1 MAHVSSSEESWPA
14 GWVYA
19 VIAGIIAAVLARWI
33 GDVAMPAAV
42 LVGLFVFLVFGVLLG
57 MFWGAPPVG
66 GDAHHG
72 HGDHGHGQADHGH
85 HDHAPAVAPHAP
97 APVMAAV
104 ATPEP
109 VVASEP
115 VVAPAPVAAPEPMVA
130 SSAEVKPV
138 ALSGPRG
145 GVADKLQT
153 IEGIGPAMEK
163 LCHEL
168 GIYHFDQI
176 AGWGAGEVAWM
187 DSNLKGFKGRV
198 TRDRWVRQAS
208 LIGEVG
214 IDEFLRRAKTND
226 Y

>member
-19 VIAGIIAAVLARWI
+19 LVAGIIATILARWI
-33 GDVAMPAAV
+33 GEVAMPAAV

-57 MFWGAPPVG
+57 MFWGKPAIAG
-66 GDAHHG
+66 EAHHG
-72 HGDHGHGQADHGH
+72 HGDHGHEQADHGH
-85 HDHAPAVAPHAP
+85 HDLAPATESK
-97 APVMAAV
+97 MAN
-104 ATPEP
+104 PEPSP
-109 VVASEP
+109 VVAAVQTASKP
-115 VVAPAPVAAPEPMVA
+115 DVAPAPDSISV
-130 SSAEVKPV
+130 SATESKPV
-138 ALSGPRG
+138 ALLGPRG

-168 GIYHFDQI
+168 GIFHFDQI
-176 AGWGAGEVAWM
+176 ASWGAAEVAWM
-187 DSNLKGFKGRV
+187 DGNLKGFKGRV

>member
-1 MAHVSSSEESWPA
+1 MAQVSSSEESWPA

-19 VIAGIIAAVLARWI
+19 VVAGIIAAVLARWI

-57 MFWGAPPVG
+57 MFWGKPAVRG
-66 GDAHHG
+66 EAHHG
-72 HGDHGHGQADHGH
+72 HGDHGHAHAEH
-85 HDHAPAVAPHAP
+85 VHDVH
-97 APVMAAV
+97 
-104 ATPEP
+104 TPEVAQHEAIAAEP
-109 VVASEP
+109 VFTPALVASPETGVVA
-115 VVAPAPVAAPEPMVA
+115 
-130 SSAEVKPV
+130 SAEVKPV
-138 ALSGPRG
+138 ALPGPRG
-145 GVADKLQT
+145 GAADKLQT

-176 AGWGAGEVAWM
+176 AAWGADEVAWM
-187 DSNLKGFKGRV
+187 DNNLKGFKGRV
-198 TRDRWVRQAS
+198 TRDRWVRQAN

-214 IDEFLRRAKTND
+214 IDEFLRRAKMND

>member
-19 VIAGIIAAVLARWI
+19 VVAGVIGAILARWI

-42 LVGLFVFLVFGVLLG
+42 LAGLFVFLVFGVLLG

-66 GDAHHG
+66 GDAHGHHDHG
-72 HGDHGHGQADHGH
+72 HGDQGH
-85 HDHAPAVAPHAP
+85 HDHTSATEVHNNEPAS
-97 APVMAAV
+97 VMAAEAEPAQV
-104 ATPEP
+104 AALEP
-109 VVASEP
+109 VM
-115 VVAPAPVAAPEPMVA
+115 PA
-130 SSAEVKPV
+130 SAEVKPV

-145 GVADKLQT
+145 GVADKLQA

-176 AGWGAGEVAWM
+176 AGWGRGEVAWM

-198 TRDRWVRQAS
+198 TRDRWVQQAS

-214 IDEFLRRAKTND
+214 VDEFLRRAKTND